1 TVPVIIFGNR
11 GAPGY
16 PRRAENT
23 IGSFKKALLYGA
35 TGIELDVRR
44 AGDGRLVV
52 IHDETIDRTTN
63 GRGRVRDFTSEE
75 LRQFDAGCG
84 EPIPLLTD
92 VLDEF
97 GARCLLNIE
106 LKDPG
111 IARDV
116 KRLVLERRLEP
127 HVIVSAFDWEELRPL
142 VPEIPIALLS
152 SKLWNLVRR
161 AEQFGASA
169 IHPRRNIVTR
179 RLLASAREAK
189 LHVHVWTVNDPA
201 EMSRFR
207 ELGIDGIFTD
217 FPERCSTSAS

>member
-1 TVPVIIFGNR
+1 MIIFGHR

-23 IGSFKKALLYGA
+23 IGSFKKALQYGA
-35 TGIELDVRR
+35 TGLELDVRR

-52 IHDETIDRTTN
+52 IHDETVNRTTN
-63 GRGRVRDFTSEE
+63 GSGYVRDLTYDQ

-84 EPIPLLTD
+84 ETIPLLTD
-92 VLDEF
+92 VLEEF
-97 GARCLLNIE
+97 GARCLLNLE
-106 LKDPG
+106 LKDRG

-116 KRLVLERRLEP
+116 KRLVLERELEP

-142 VPEIPIALLS
+142 IPEIPIALLS
-152 SKLWNLVRR
+152 SRLWNLVRR
-161 AEQFGASA
+161 ARELGASA
-169 IHPRRNIVTR
+169 IHPRRNIVTKG
-179 RLLASAREAK
+179 LLATAREAN
-189 LHVHVWTVNDPA
+189 LRIHVWTVNDPG
-201 EMSRFR
+201 EMTRFR

>member
-1 TVPVIIFGNR
+1 VIIFGHR

-23 IGSFKKALLYGA
+23 IGSFKKALQYGA
-35 TGIELDVRR
+35 TGLELDVRR
-44 AGDGRLVV
+44 AGDGHIVV
-52 IHDETIDRTTN
+52 IHDETVNRTTN
-63 GRGRVRDFTSEE
+63 GSGYVRNLAYDQ

-97 GARCLLNIE
+97 GARCLLNLE
-106 LKDPG
+106 LKDRG

-116 KRLVLERRLEP
+116 KRLVLERELEP

-142 VPEIPIALLS
+142 IPEIPIALLS
-152 SKLWNLVRR
+152 SRLWNLVRR
-161 AEQFGASA
+161 ARELGASA

-179 RLLASAREAK
+179 RLLATAREAN
-189 LHVHVWTVNDPA
+189 LRIHVWTVNDPA
-201 EMSRFR
+201 EMIRFR

>member
-1 TVPVIIFGNR
+1 VIIFGHR

-23 IGSFKKALLYGA
+23 IGSFKKALQFGA
-35 TGIELDVRR
+35 TGLELDVRR

-52 IHDETIDRTTN
+52 IHDETVNRTTN
-63 GRGRVRDFTSEE
+63 GSGYVRDLVYDQ

-84 EPIPLLTD
+84 EPIPLLID

-106 LKDPG
+106 LKDRG

-116 KRLVLERRLEP
+116 KRLVLERELEP

-142 VPEIPIALLS
+142 IPEIPIALLS
-152 SKLWNLVRR
+152 SRLWNLVRR
-161 AEQFGASA
+161 ARELGAIA

-179 RLLASAREAK
+179 RLLATAREAN
-189 LHVHVWTVNDPA
+189 LRVHVWTVNDPA

>member
-1 TVPVIIFGNR
+1 VIIFGHR

-23 IGSFKKALLYGA
+23 IGSFKKALQHGA
-35 TGIELDVRR
+35 TGLELDVRR

-52 IHDETIDRTTN
+52 IHDETVNRTTN
-63 GRGRVRDFTSEE
+63 GSGYVRELAYDQ
-75 LRQFDAGCG
+75 LRQFNAGCG
-84 EPIPLLTD
+84 EPIPLLID

-106 LKDPG
+106 LKDRG

-116 KRLVLERRLEP
+116 KRLVLERELEP

-142 VPEIPIALLS
+142 IPEIPIALLS
-152 SKLWNLVRR
+152 SRLWNLVRR
-161 AEQFGASA
+161 ASELGASA

-179 RLLASAREAK
+179 RLLATAREAN
-189 LHVHVWTVNDPA
+189 LRVHVWTVNDPA